1 MRVLY
6 LSYDGLTDGLGRSQ
20 VIPYLQGISRGGHK
34 ITVISFEKPGK
45 TTADKKAIQDILD
58 ADGIEWK
65 PLDYTP
71 SPPVFST
78 IYDILNLK
86 SQCRKLHS
94 QSKFDVVHCRSY
106 ITSMVGLHLK
116 RKLGLKFIFDMRAF
130 YADERV
136 DGGLWPQSSFIYRTV
151 YNFFK
156 KKERE
161 FLSEADHTISLT
173 YKGRDVIHGWKEI
186 TNQPIPIEVIPCC
199 ADLKHFKAENVD
211 KDLKSK
217 LKTRFG
223 IQDNETVVMY
233 LGSVGT
239 WYMLPEMLAF
249 FQELLKRK
257 PDSKFFFVTL
267 DNPEDILYKSRALGI
282 PDDRFI
288 IAPAKREEVPTYLSL
303 GSFSLFFIKPLFSK
317 TGSSPTKHGE
327 MLGMGMP
334 VICNG
339 GVGDMDRI
347 VEGSGTGLCI
357 NELSEK
363 GYNSA
368 LDQLDDVLNSSPVA
382 CRDLAFK
389 YYSLEEGV
397 KRYLGVYDSLGISE

>member
-20 VIPYLQGISRGGHK
+20 VIPYLQGIARGGHQ
-34 ITVISFEKPGK
+34 ITVVSFEKPGK
-45 TTADKKAIQDILD
+45 TAADKKVIQDILD
-58 ADGIEWK
+58 VDGIEWT
-65 PLDYTP
+65 PLNYTP

-78 IYDILNLK
+78 IYDILNLR
-86 SQCRKLHS
+86 SHCRKLHAEK
-94 QSKFDVVHCRSY
+94 QFDVVHCRSY

-116 RKLGLKFIFDMRAF
+116 RKFGLKFIFDMRAF

-136 DGGLWPQSSFIYRTV
+136 DGGLWPQSSIIYRTV

-156 KKERE
+156 KKEKE

-173 YKGRDVIHGWKEI
+173 FKGREVIQSWQQI
-186 TNQPIPIEVIPCC
+186 PDQPIPIEVIPCC
-199 ADLKHFKAENVD
+199 ADLEHFKVENVD
-211 KDLKSK
+211 AALRSE
-217 LKTRFG
+217 LQSRFG
-223 IQDNETVVMY
+223 IQENETIVMY

-249 FQELLKRK
+249 FQQLLKRK

-267 DNPEDILYKSRALGI
+267 DDPEDVLQKSRELGI

-288 IAPAKREEVPTYLSL
+288 IGPAKREEVPTYLSL

-357 NELSEK
+357 NDLSEK
-363 GYNSA
+363 GYESA
-368 LDQLDDVLNSSPVA
+368 LDQLDAVLDSSPVA
-382 CRDLAFK
+382 CRDLAYK

-397 KRYLGVYDSLGISE
+397 KKYLGVYSGFEAH